1 MVSGYPR
8 DPNLVSVEDRPDYLW
23 LPLGQGKPAMA
34 AVDNLAIKY
43 LHQLSRP
50 ETKTRR
56 TQLYRSS
63 VNTLIPDWPMPG
75 VESSISIDEPIQ
87 AQRVTVGYTVLHD
100 FIYDLS
106 IRLVRNGREIVL
118 FDRKPK
124 GSYTAIVDRHVLD
137 EFGGMDVSGEWTL
150 VATDHG
156 ARNMGR
162 FLDWHI
168 EFELDAPISNGYDDT
183 E

>member
-1 MVSGYPR
+1 MGIPR
-8 DPNLVSVEDRPDYLW
+8 RAAHWTP
-23 LPLGQGKPAMA
+23 LPCF
-34 AVDNLAIKY
+34 
-43 LHQLSRP
+43 
-50 ETKTRR
+50 
-56 TQLYRSS
+56 
-63 VNTLIPDWPMPG
+63 
-75 VESSISIDEPIQ
+75 ESTPRH
-87 AQRVTVGYTVLHD
+87 AGHLFRV
-100 FIYDLS
+100 
-106 IRLVRNGREIVL
+106 
-118 FDRKPK
+118 
-124 GSYTAIVDRHVLD
+124 AVDRHVLD